1 MDLSNLSL
9 RELENLLKLQIKILE
24 FSVIEESG
32 LLQQDSKKRLEQL
45 RNDALD
51 MILALQKEIK
61 KRKS

>member
-24 FSVIEESG
+24 FSVIEEND